1 MSVII
6 GLDIEHN
13 NTENSNQSYLNMFL
27 SYLRSIK
34 QNKRYILYIISN
46 NIKYLL
52 NLYQI
57 DDIDKGSYGICKF
70 NQVAKFPEFP
80 EYVPIGKAI
89 INIKKDLDYFKCPWF
104 KYSYDGLDHSTWK
117 YDFHEKRTGFIEINL
132 NNFRKS
138 NSL

>member
-13 NTENSNQSYLNMFL
+13 NAENSNQSYLNMFL
-27 SYLRSIK
+27 SYLRSVK

-80 EYVPIGKAI
+80 EFPEYVPIGKAI
-89 INIKKDLDYFKCPWF
+89 INIKKDLDYFECPWF

-117 YDFHEKRTGFIEINL
+117 YDFYEKRT
-132 NNFRKS
+132 
-138 NSL
+138 